1 MYTQIHTVFLAVYC
15 LTSLSAADKSARSD
29 LVAATAE
36 LRSMKASVEEQV
48 GRIKAVRDSD
58 AGGSSYSTA
67 RTAYERTATNFNTV
81 MEAIAVIGQ
90 HPGKES
96 RRLAYD
102 ALVHLGTS
110 TSEVTDILC
119 GGTEQEMGPRATSK
133 RARSAA
139 CPAISIAPFVHLLNA
154 ALELGNNDQAVK
166 ALPDIIKDLL
176 WSPWDKVPFY
186 DKSLQRRND

>member
-1 MYTQIHTVFLAVYC
+1 MPQVFCKPRPKRSPGVNEVCPIYRRPGFLRRRHHHLGVQRASVKHKNSPRHERLTGMRSGGLGMRCRMYTQINTVFLAVYC

-96 RRLAYD
+96 RRLA
-102 ALVHLGTS
+102 
-110 TSEVTDILC
+110 
-119 GGTEQEMGPRATSK
+119 
-133 RARSAA
+133 
-139 CPAISIAPFVHLLNA
+139 
-154 ALELGNNDQAVK
+154 
-166 ALPDIIKDLL
+166 
-176 WSPWDKVPFY
+176 
-186 DKSLQRRND
+186 